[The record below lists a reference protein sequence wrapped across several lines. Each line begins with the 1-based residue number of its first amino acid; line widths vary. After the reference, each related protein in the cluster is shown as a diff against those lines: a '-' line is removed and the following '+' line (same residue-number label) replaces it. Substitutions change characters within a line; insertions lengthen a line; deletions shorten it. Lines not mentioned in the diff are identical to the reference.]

1 MAVFFVVAVEMP
13 VCIGFVSG
21 SGLLGDLFLQ
31 NEDVVLELLLFCK
44 QFGVDLGGGGGTSDM
59 LGMWEARMSRPL
71 RALLLAERSGLMR
84 EAVLSMGVLKSWLC
98 LWE

>member
-1 MAVFFVVAVEMP
+1 MAVFFVVTVEMP
-13 VCIGFVSG
+13 VGVGFVSG
-21 SGLLGDLFLQ
+21 SGFLGYLFLQ
-31 NEDVVLELLLFCK
+31 YEDVLLEFLLFGQ
-44 QFGVDLGGGGGTSDM
+44 QFGVDLGGGRGTSDM

-71 RALLLAERSGLMR
+71 RALLLADLSGLMR